1 MGANTGVNDP
11 GRTPYRR
18 INNGM
23 APKETYD
30 GLRRWQRHPCPK
42 GTPGAIKQQIE
53 SEKWYG
59 CWKDGGNKVMVPL
72 ATDKQA
78 SQAMLTDIIRHRER
92 GEAGL
97 VNPYKPHL
105 DRAVA
110 ASPCGYVGF
119 LLCFNAR

>member
-1 MGANTGVNDP
+1 L
-11 GRTPYRR
+11 
-18 INNGM
+18 
-23 APKETYD
+23 APTETYD
-30 GLRRWQRHPCPK
+30 ITTVYVDGNGVRVAK
-42 GTPGAIKQQIE
+42 GTHGAVKQQIE

-59 CWKDGGNKVMVPL
+59 CWKEGGRKVMVPL

-110 ASPCGYVGF
+110 EHMEEYLAALRQEGRTAFY
-119 LLCFNAR
+119 LHERNAFSS